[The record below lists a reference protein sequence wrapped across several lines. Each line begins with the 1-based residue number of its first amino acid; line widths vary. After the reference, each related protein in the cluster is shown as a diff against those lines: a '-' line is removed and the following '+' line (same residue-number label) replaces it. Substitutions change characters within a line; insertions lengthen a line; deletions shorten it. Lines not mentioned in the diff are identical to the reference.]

1 MLSFSL
7 AILCQA
13 FCKHFGKRY
22 RYFESLFPN
31 RLASGRTISFT
42 LVIDY
47 GAIPTAN
54 GTVALACSWMFC
66 GTRHQVHLTRQE
78 TRMRIGIVTL
88 AAGVVLLSTS
98 LSADAAIETK
108 TTAVEPV
115 TNPSLRS
122 GTRWTE
128 KSKVNDADGL
138 DFSNVEDTDSSDEEL
153 SPSAKVVENEE
164 RTLVKPSASMDSFWV
179 KAFYKMFPHVK
190 PPAADIRHVPLRPP
204 RFVDAGDG
212 LVKIAH

>member
-1 MLSFSL
+1 
-7 AILCQA
+7 
-13 FCKHFGKRY
+13 
-22 RYFESLFPN
+22 
-31 RLASGRTISFT
+31 
-42 LVIDY
+42 
-47 GAIPTAN
+47 
-54 GTVALACSWMFC
+54 
-66 GTRHQVHLTRQE
+66 
-78 TRMRIGIVTL
+78 MRIGIVTL

-164 RTLVKPSASMDSFWV
+164 DSCQTFRVNGFVLGEGILQNVPACQASGRRHQARPASPASFCRCW
-179 KAFYKMFPHVK
+179 
-190 PPAADIRHVPLRPP
+190 R
-204 RFVDAGDG
+204 RFG
-212 LVKIAH
+212 KIAH